1 MTQPKIQDQ
10 NLGTPKIWH
19 PQQEK
24 VLKSWGEQSAC
35 YRYMHFKAYQRFKNM
50 SIRFTLP
57 VIVLSTIT
65 GTANFAQDT
74 FPVAVRPYA
83 PLVIGGL
90 NLIAAIM
97 TTIAQFLKVSEL
109 TESHRVSSVDFGK
122 LSRSIR
128 LQLSLPV
135 FERANNGGE
144 FLELCRGDF
153 DRLVAQC
160 PSVPNKVIK
169 SFEQKFPT
177 EHVRKINKNKHEM
190 RQGWWWWQKCA
201 TDYGADDDDDNPRH
215 VNLDRPEILKLTEID
230 RYSGEAEVKLME
242 KGAAAFRRNRQV
254 SETGFMNVIRT
265 LGKLKRSAS
274 DSDIETGQMSPV
286 PAPVV
291 TARVP
296 EPPPPHPVVAPEP
309 PVVAPEL
316 DPNPTPA
323 ESVRRVKKMVRSIET
338 APNVHER

>member
-1 MTQPKIQDQ
+1 MSQPRPEIT
-10 NLGTPKIWH
+10 GTPKVWH

-74 FPVAVRPYA
+74 FPMSIRPYA
-83 PLVIGGL
+83 PVVIGGL

-128 LQLSLPV
+128 LQLSLPI

-144 FLELCRGDF
+144 FLELCRSDF
-153 DRLVAQC
+153 DRLVAQS
-160 PSVPNKVIK
+160 PPVPGIIIK
-169 SFEQKFPT
+169 SFEHRFPC
-177 EHVRKINKNKHEM
+177 EHTRKLKKNKQES
-190 RQGWWWWQKCA
+190 RWWWYC
-201 TDYGADDDDDNPRH
+201 GNADDTDDDR

-230 RYSGEAEVKLME
+230 MYNGDAEAKLMQ
-242 KGAAAFRRNRQV
+242 KGAAAFRRIRQA
-254 SETGFMNVIRT
+254 SEIEFTNIR
-265 LGKLKRSAS
+265 KLKRSAS
-274 DSDIETGQMSPV
+274 DSDIETGPMSPV
-286 PAPVV
+286 Q
-291 TARVP
+291 
-296 EPPPPHPVVAPEP
+296 PP
-309 PVVAPEL
+309 
-316 DPNPTPA
+316 DPI
-323 ESVRRVKKMVRSIET
+323 ESVHRVKKIVSLIE
-338 APNVHER
+338 ASSNVK

>member
-1 MTQPKIQDQ
+1 MSQPKIPEQ
-10 NLGTPKIWH
+10 NTGTPKIWH

-35 YRYMHFKAYQRFKNM
+35 YRYMHFKSYQRFKNM

-74 FPVAVRPYA
+74 FPPAVRPYA

-135 FERANNGGE
+135 FERANNGSE
-144 FLELCRGDF
+144 FLEMCRGDF

-160 PSVPNKVIK
+160 PSVPGKVIK

-177 EHVRKINKNKHEM
+177 EHVRKLNKNKQEL

-201 TDYGADDDDDNPRH
+201 TDYGVDDDDNPRH

-230 RYSGEAEVKLME
+230 RYSGEAEVKLMQ
-242 KGAAAFRRNRQV
+242 KGAAAFRRNRQA
-254 SETGFMNVIRT
+254 SESGFMNVIRT

-286 PAPVV
+286 VPAPAPVAV
-291 TARVP
+291 PPPPVP
-296 EPPPPHPVVAPEP
+296 EPPPPPVAVP
-309 PVVAPEL
+309 APEL
-316 DPNPTPA
+316 DPDPTPA

-338 APNVHER
+338 TPNVHQR